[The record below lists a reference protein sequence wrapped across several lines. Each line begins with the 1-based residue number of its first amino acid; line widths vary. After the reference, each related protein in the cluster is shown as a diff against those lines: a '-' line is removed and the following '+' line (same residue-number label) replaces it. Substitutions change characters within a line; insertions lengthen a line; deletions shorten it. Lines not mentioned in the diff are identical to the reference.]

1 MIDLLALQDSWCR
14 ETGAADVGLTGM
26 PIGQC
31 AVTALL
37 VQDLLGGDL
46 VRAEIARYDL
56 RDDGSCA
63 VESHYW
69 NRIPSMGDID
79 LTRAQYPATG
89 QCPHP
94 APVIPPGDVV
104 PRARLLDGERARAA
118 RTPERYAL
126 LKARYESRATTAP
139 TSNLTKAVNL

>member
-1 MIDLLALQDSWCR
+1 MIDLLALQESWCR
-14 ETGAADVGLTGM
+14 ETGAGDSGLSGM
-26 PIGQC
+26 PVGQC

-37 VQDLLGGDL
+37 VQDLLGGEI

-69 NRIPSMGDID
+69 NRIPGMGDID
-79 LTRAQYPATG
+79 LTRAQYPSAE

-94 APVIPPGDVV
+94 APVIPPGDAV
-104 PRARLLDGERARAA
+104 PRSRLMEGERAVRA

-126 LKARYESRATTAP
+126 LKQRYEARAR
-139 TSNLTKAVNL
+139 SC